1 MEHDTLHSISGLLFQ
16 AMDFSSFNDKAL
28 DQIELDCQNLVSQI
42 ANTLMQDFILPKRIR
57 DIHRSVESGQTLCL
71 SCHSQLQ
78 LHKRDQAIHPKTI
91 FGSKITI
98 VRNQYYCRQC
108 DNYQMAAD
116 QQLQLVSRQ
125 MTPRLALIVSLCS
138 ASWPYQVASA
148 FLSFLFGVR
157 VCAKTCENLIKDEQ
171 LQTQQL
177 EADPLDLP
185 PGVVTMDGIL
195 VRGRKADSWL
205 EMKVASFFSNV
216 VEVSRDRREVMDS
229 SFVAGAMA
237 DWKDFVGPVT
247 EEAQR
252 RGLEMTEEVEFV
264 ADGAEGI
271 WQLQQTVFPYARPR
285 LDLYHSKCKV
295 GERTKQAYKRNPKR
309 DEHEQHLQ
317 ECLQQGLVDEAISY
331 IHKHLPKK
339 ESRKE
344 AALKLIQYLKRQKG
358 KIPNYEQ
365 VKEEGGTRSSGLT
378 EKANDLIVARRMKE
392 GIMHWTRE
400 GAEPVLRHRT
410 AFINKHARMRTGPYE
425 LAFCQGFL

>member
-1 MEHDTLHSISGLLFQ
+1 
-16 AMDFSSFNDKAL
+16 
-28 DQIELDCQNLVSQI
+28 
-42 ANTLMQDFILPKRIR
+42 MQDFILPERIK
-57 DIHRSVESGQTLCL
+57 DIHRSVESGQILCL

-98 VRNQYYCRQC
+98 LGNQYYCPNC
-108 DNYQMAAD
+108 DNYQMTAD

-125 MTPRLALIVSLCS
+125 MTPRLALIVAMCS

-148 FLSFLFGVR
+148 FLSFLLAVS
-157 VCAKTCENLIKDEQ
+157 VSAKTCENILKDEQ
-171 LQTQQL
+171 LQPKPL

-195 VRGRKADSWL
+195 VRGRKAASWL
-205 EMKVASFFSNV
+205 EMKVGSFFSNV

-229 SFVAGAMA
+229 SFVAGAMK

-252 RGLEMTEEVEFV
+252 RGLDMTEAVEFV

-271 WQLQQTVFPYARPR
+271 WQVQQTVFPYARPR

-309 DEHEQHLQ
+309 DQHQQHLQ

-331 IHKHLPKK
+331 IHKRMPKY
-339 ESRKE
+339 EYRKE
-344 AALKLIQYLKRQKG
+344 AALKLIEYLKRHKG

-365 VKEEGGTRSSGLT
+365 VKAEGGTRSSGLT

-410 AFINKHARMRTGPYE
+410 AFINKHTRIRTGPYE